1 MAVAARLIV
10 ASALLC
16 GLVAPW
22 SASSLHAES
31 PGVAE
36 SAVDQEEDVPTP
48 APLVV
53 GAMAIASEADLA
65 IERMA
70 VAVDVDHVTY
80 TYGLKNRGATALKLA
95 ASVALPD
102 LEVNTEGTTI
112 YDLPFRVAENPV
124 GLAVTAAGAP
134 VATTSATQALA
145 LGIDRFAD
153 LKAANLPLIPFDA
166 EMQKALAAA
175 PPETL
180 ARLVSLGL
188 VTPRDPA
195 EPDTPPLAD
204 WTLHTVHTWMQP
216 LPANATTEVKV
227 TFAPVKAVYGVLGAG
242 LPGFDALKDQ
252 VCLTPQIMAAAQ
264 ALLKSKTSM
273 LEVDDIVLS
282 NDSPARWLDNP
293 RGTVAVTKPKP
304 DSVVAF
310 CGMTAATAGRP
321 VVQGKLPGSAD
332 APGLRVLIFSSK

>member
-1 MAVAARLIV
+1 MAVAARQIV
-10 ASALLC
+10 ELVLLC
-16 GLVAPW
+16 ALWCAAAAP
-22 SASSLHAES
+22 ARAE
-31 PGVAE
+31 PAGTAE

-53 GAMAIASEADLA
+53 GAMAIASDADLA

-70 VAVDVDHVTY
+70 LDVTADRVTY
-80 TYGLKNRGATALKLA
+80 TYGLKNKGPNALKLA
-95 ASVALPD
+95 ASVAMPD
-102 LEVNTEGTTI
+102 LEVNTEGTTT
-112 YDLPFRVAENPV
+112 YSLPSKAAENPV
-124 GLAVTAAGAP
+124 GLEVTAAGAP
-134 VATTSATQALA
+134 MATSPSTQALA
-145 LGIDRFAD
+145 LGVDRLAD

-166 EMQKALAAA
+166 ETQKALSAA

-180 ARLVSLGL
+180 AKIVALGL

-204 WTLHTVHTWMQP
+204 WTLHSVQSWMQP

-227 TFAPVKAVYGVLGAG
+227 RFSPVKAVYSVMAAG

-252 VCLTPQIMAAAQ
+252 VCLTPQILAAAK
-264 ALLKSKTSM
+264 ALLKSKTAM

-282 NDSPARWLDNP
+282 NEGPARWLDNP
-293 RGTVAVTKPKP
+293 PGSVAVTKPKP

-310 CGMTAATAGRP
+310 CGMIAATAGQP

-332 APGLRVLIFSSK
+332 LPGLRVLIFSSR

>member
-10 ASALLC
+10 ELALLGALTC
-16 GLVAPW
+16 ALAAPV
-22 SASSLHAES
+22 HAE
-31 PGVAE
+31 PAGTAE

-53 GAMAIASEADLA
+53 GAMAIASDADLA

-70 VAVDVDHVTY
+70 VEVNLDRVTY
-80 TYGLKNRGATALKLA
+80 TYGLRNKGAAPLNLA
-95 ASVALPD
+95 ASVVMPD

-112 YDLPFRVAENPV
+112 YNLPSKAAENPV
-124 GLAVTAAGAP
+124 NLEVSAAGAP
-134 VATTSATQALA
+134 VATSPATQALA
-145 LGIDRFAD
+145 LGVDRLAD

-166 EMQKALAAA
+166 ETQKALAAA
-175 PPETL
+175 SPETL
-180 ARLVSLGL
+180 TKLVALGL
-188 VTPRDPA
+188 VTPRDPS

-204 WTLHTVHTWMQP
+204 WTLHTVHAWMQP
-216 LPANATTEVKV
+216 LPANAATEVKV
-227 TFAPVKAVYGVLGAG
+227 KFAPVKAVYGVLAAG

-252 VCLTPQIMAAAQ
+252 VCLTPQIMAAAK
-264 ALLKSKTSM
+264 ALLKSKTAM

-282 NDSPARWLDNP
+282 NEGPARWLDNP
-293 RGTVAVTKPKP
+293 TGTVAVTKPKP

-310 CGMTAATAGRP
+310 CGMTAATAAQP

-332 APGLRVLIFSSK
+332 TPGLRVLIFSSR